1 MVEEME
7 QGERTYEPTP
17 LRLDEARRRGKVVR
31 SHELTCT
38 LVMLGGLG
46 LLALL
51 GPAILAALVKM
62 TGAMLDGCAASK
74 GDAWA
79 MISMKNLAGPLVWP
93 LAAMAGALVLLAVIV
108 NLAQVGLPASTEQVK
123 LDWERVSAAAGLKR
137 LWSARTLQRGA
148 MLLVRLG
155 AVGAVTYFTIQ
166 AAMPRIAAAGR
177 VDAGLPFAGS
187 AQAASL
193 LWQLALRL
201 GLALV
206 AVGVLDYLYQRWQH
220 RRDLRI
226 SHRQLRDD
234 LRQMEG
240 DPNLRNR
247 RRQMAVNTAA
257 RTQGNCVLLATQNNL
272 AANYAKET

>member
-1 MVEEME
+1 MAEEME

-31 SHELTCT
+31 RHELTAT

-62 TGAMLDGCAASK
+62 TGAMLDGCAVSK

-79 MISMKNLAGPLVWP
+79 MISMKGCVGPLVWP
-93 LAAMAGALVLLAVIV
+93 LSAMAGALVLLAVTV

-123 LDWERVSAAAGLKR
+123 PDWQRVSVVAGFKR

-148 MLLVRLG
+148 MLLLRLG
-155 AVGAVTYFTIQ
+155 AVGAVTYFTIR
-166 AAMPRIAAAGR
+166 AAMPQIAAMGR
-177 VDAGLPFAGS
+177 VDAGSISGGLAEAGS
-187 AQAASL
+187 L
-193 LWQLALRL
+193 VWQLTLRV
-201 GLALV
+201 GLALM

-240 DPNLRNR
+240 DPIMRNR
-247 RRQMAVNTAA
+247 RRQMAVNAA
-257 RTQGNCVLLATQNNL
+257 AKDGRRATGATLHTTGAGNV
-272 AANYAKET
+272 